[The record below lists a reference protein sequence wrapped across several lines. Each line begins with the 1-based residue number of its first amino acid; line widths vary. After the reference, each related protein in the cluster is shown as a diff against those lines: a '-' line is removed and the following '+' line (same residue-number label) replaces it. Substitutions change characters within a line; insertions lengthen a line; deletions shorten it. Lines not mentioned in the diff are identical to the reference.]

1 MKKQIFQIFL
11 VGFFCQFLLGCSWV
25 ERFVIYN
32 TSQRTTLVN
41 YTLNTLPNGLHI
53 FNNNVQCF
61 ELKNNSEI
69 NWDKEIV
76 VVDKDTALLSF
87 SFDVPK
93 NSVFI
98 FGSLHND
105 TYKTFNTN
113 FINGY
118 KFNLSKM
125 EIVHQNTS
133 KTIIPETFDTFFK
146 KEKGIISYTIN

>member
-1 MKKQIFQIFL
+1 MKKQIFQILL
-11 VGFFCQFLLGCSWV
+11 VGFLCQFLLGCSWV

-32 TSQRTTLVN
+32 TSKNIILVN
-41 YTLNTLPNGLHI
+41 YTLNDLPNSMPI
-53 FNNNVQCF
+53 FNNTVQCF

-69 NWDKEIV
+69 NWDKEIA

-113 FINGY
+113 FINSY
-118 KFNLSKM
+118 KFNLGKM

-133 KTIIPETFDTFFK
+133 TTIIPETFDEFFK